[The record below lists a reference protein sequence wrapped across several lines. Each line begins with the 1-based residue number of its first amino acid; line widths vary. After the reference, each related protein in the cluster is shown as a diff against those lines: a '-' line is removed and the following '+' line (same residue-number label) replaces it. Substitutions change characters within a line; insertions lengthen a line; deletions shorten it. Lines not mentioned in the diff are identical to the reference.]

1 MNDLMK
7 WLGKTT
13 LLMVAWVFILSIN
26 VSGRPLFYHA
36 NEVIVQN
43 AMVAAIDEELGDLWY
58 RLSNTASKTFNES
71 EVPEEKAM

>member
-13 LLMVAWVFILSIN
+13 LLAVVWVFILSIN
-26 VSGRPLFYHA
+26 VRGQPLFYHA
-36 NEVIVQN
+36 NNVIVQN

-58 RLSNTASKTFNES
+58 RLSKTAKTTFNES
-71 EVPEEKAM
+71 EVPDEKAM